1 MPQPRGHSPTGRA
14 PARLSQAGA
23 LLGICLL
30 GCAAGCYGSVPAA
43 ADAPLPDAT
52 ADTVTADADAR
63 TDLAPDAPLDALA
76 DGADSLAEI
85 DAAETDAAETDAA
98 ADGDA
103 VADAELPDADSGG
116 PDIPVVGPCDKDQP
130 GTTRTVQVPVGE
142 TLFFDGDDYLA
153 FWGADH
159 PCEVV
164 LGKKPTGAGTQVEG
178 THPAQRLTLDA
189 AGIWEIYRG
198 PDTVVLDVQAD
209 ALNSDTFLNY
219 NYSPTEPLARAGGQL
234 WVASPVSNAIQRVR
248 LSGNNAVLDE
258 TLIPTGS
265 WPTALAGRDDLG
277 FLIVAQTGRDTLG
290 FVDLDTRRIIDAFRV
305 GNEPTGLAIDT
316 SPEGSL
322 VVWVALSGEDRV
334 VRVELEQEGAIS
346 ASVDVGRDPRA
357 MVLDADHRK
366 LFVASL
372 ISSNAHPLG
381 PLQGEPLAPETSRD
395 VAVIDADS
403 GALVAFVPNVGTII
417 RGLAI
422 DPIHPKRLIAAVS
435 HSDNTIDSVDASKHP
450 VTHGLAI
457 IDIDADSP
465 TAWSVIEQIDLDHQ
479 DSSFGPAASPF
490 SIAAT
495 PDQSVLLVTLS
506 AGGALLMLDPD
517 TYAEL
522 GRIPTGSD
530 PRGLAFAGG
539 RVYTY
544 SWLDNLLESWT
555 IPSTPLATDLAHQQF
570 AIGADPTP
578 LEVKQGQ
585 RMFNDA
591 SFSSRGEFSCN
602 NCHIDGLTD
611 GLVWDILA
619 DGPVNTLAF
628 RNVGGTSPFLWGG
641 QLPTLF
647 DFSREVLKLVG
658 AEASGAQMAL
668 LTLYMQSVTAPPNPF
683 TLPGGRLTPLGLE
696 GRDVFQRPVE
706 DGGAGCVECHSGPLL
721 TDRSLHEGKT
731 AGLMTDVPSLYG
743 AYDTGPWGRQGQWVT
758 LDAMVKFAAE
768 FTESNLDAA
777 SLAALTEYVRQQ
789 PSETLYLT
797 SSTPLAD
804 SAHVWFE
811 SPVELSF
818 SDVLAGGQESAFQF
832 YTRTDPEDSD
842 TEAAVAGTWT
852 VSGRFARFAP
862 AAPLSLDTHYGVR
875 VEAALGGRFGTSL
888 GLPLDIA
895 FQTGGLPGMDVSGQW
910 DLNLFVQQFGQ
921 GITVTL
927 SLIQSKG
934 GQVTA
939 VVVDNFEEATI
950 DHLEG
955 VVDGDVFAIDPFIVQ
970 SQLGPFPV
978 EKPVIVTVK
987 DNDGDGFGDE
997 GTGTTSVTALGNSY
1011 DVVFTFTRKALPQD
1025 AKP

>member
-1 MPQPRGHSPTGRA
+1 MLQPRAESHTRRA
-14 PARLSQAGA
+14 RVQSLRVFASFGA
-23 LLGICLL
+23 CLVA
-30 GCAAGCYGSVPAA
+30 CVAGCYGAVPAA
-43 ADAPLPDAT
+43 PDA
-52 ADTVTADADAR
+52 
-63 TDLAPDAPLDALA
+63 LAPDAGVDGVLSDSDAAGDIAVETATDLTTEL
-76 DGADSLAEI
+76 GDSEAEI
-85 DAAETDAAETDAA
+85 DAGETDGSPDTAP
-98 ADGDA
+98 DGDA
-103 VADAELPDADSGG
+103 SGDADAPETDGGG

-153 FWGADH
+153 FWGAGH

-164 LGKKPTGAGTQVEG
+164 LGKKPAAAGTQVEG
-178 THPAQRLTLDA
+178 LHPAQRLTLDS
-189 AGIWEIYRG
+189 AGVWEIYRG

-209 ALNSDTFLNY
+209 ALNADTFLNY
-219 NYSPTEPLARAGGQL
+219 NYSPTEPLARAGGHL
-234 WVASPVSNAIQRVR
+234 WVASPVTNAIQRVR
-248 LSGNNAVLDE
+248 LSGSKAVLDE
-258 TLIPTGS
+258 ALIPTGS
-265 WPTALAGRDDLG
+265 WPTALAGSDDLD

-290 FVDLDTRRIIDAFRV
+290 FIDLDTRRIFDAFRV
-305 GNEPTGLAIDT
+305 GNEPTGLVIDT

-334 VRVELEQEGAIS
+334 VRVELENDGAIS

-357 MVLDADHRK
+357 MALDSVNRK

-372 ISSNAHPLG
+372 ISSNAHPQG
-381 PLQGEPLAPETSRD
+381 PLQGAPLGPESSQD
-395 VAVIDADS
+395 VAVIDADN
-403 GALVAFVPNVGTII
+403 GTLVGFVPNVGTII

-422 DPIHPKRLIAAVS
+422 DPVHPGRLIAAVS

-450 VTHGLAI
+450 VTHGLAL
-457 IDIDADSP
+457 IDIDASSP
-465 TAWSVIEQIDLDHQ
+465 TAWTVVAQLDLDHQ
-479 DSSFGPAASPF
+479 ESSFGPAASPF
-490 SIAAT
+490 SITAT

-530 PRGLAFAGG
+530 PRGLTFAGG

-544 SWLDNLLESWT
+544 SWLDNLLESWA
-555 IPSTPLATDLAHQQF
+555 IPDAALTVDLAHQQF
-570 AIGADPTP
+570 TVGADPTP

-668 LTLYMQSVTAPPNPF
+668 LTLYMQSVTAPPNPH
-683 TLPGGRLTPLGLE
+683 TLPGGRLDAAGLE
-696 GRDVFQRPVE
+696 GRDVFQKPVE
-706 DGGAGCVECHSGPLL
+706 DGGAGCAECHSGPLL

-731 AGLMTDVPSLYG
+731 PGLMTDVPSLYG
-743 AYDTGPWGRQGQWVT
+743 AYDTGPWGRQGQWET
-758 LDAMVKFAAE
+758 LDAMVEFAAE
-768 FTESNLDAA
+768 FTKSKLDAA
-777 SLAALTEYVRQQ
+777 SLAALSAYVRQQ

-818 SDVLAGGQESAFQF
+818 SDVLAGGQASAFRF

-842 TEAAVAGTWT
+842 TETEVAGAWT
-852 VSGRFARFAP
+852 VSGRYARFAP
-862 AAPLSLDTHYGVR
+862 SAPLSLDTHYGIHVDGDL
-875 VEAALGGRFGTSL
+875 EARFGSVL
-888 GLPLDIA
+888 GLPLEIA
-895 FQTGGLPGMDVSGQW
+895 FQTGGLPGLDVSGQW
-910 DLNLFVQQFGQ
+910 NLNLFVQQFGQ

-939 VVVDNFEEATI
+939 VVVENFEEATI

-955 VVDGDVFAIDPFIVQ
+955 VVDGNVFAIDPFIVQ
-970 SQLGPFPV
+970 SKFGAFPV
-978 EKPVIVTVK
+978 ENSVIVTVK

-997 GTGTTSVTALGNSY
+997 GTGKTSVTVLGDSY
-1011 DVVFTFTRKALPQD
+1011 DVVFTFTRKALPQG
-1025 AKP
+1025 ATP

>member
-1 MPQPRGHSPTGRA
+1 MLLRRGQPPAWREKIRSPRV
-14 PARLSQAGA
+14 GA
-23 LLGICLL
+23 LVAVGLL
-30 GCAAGCYGSVPAA
+30 GCAAGCYGTVPAA
-43 ADAPLPDAT
+43 ADGLS
-52 ADTVTADADAR
+52 ADAA
-63 TDLAPDAPLDALA
+63 ADAPQTDADALA
-76 DGADSLAEI
+76 DSAPETLPDASPEVADSKAEV
-85 DAAETDAAETDAA
+85 DAAVDGDAA
-98 ADGDA
+98 ADAEVPG
-103 VADAELPDADSGG
+103 ADGGG
-116 PDIPVVGPCDKDQP
+116 PDTPVVGPCDKDQP

-142 TLFFDGDDYLA
+142 TLFFDGDDFLA
-153 FWGADH
+153 FWGAGH

-164 LGKKPTGAGTQVEG
+164 LGKKPAGAGTQVEG
-178 THPAQRLTLDA
+178 THPAQRLTLDT
-189 AGIWEIYRG
+189 AGTWEIYRG
-198 PDTVVLDVQAD
+198 PDTVALDVRAD
-209 ALNSDTFLNY
+209 ALNADTFLNY
-219 NYSPTEPLARAGGQL
+219 NYSPTEPLVRAGGHL
-234 WVASPVSNAIQRVR
+234 WVASPVSNAVQRVR
-248 LSGNNAVLDE
+248 LSGTKAVLDE
-258 TLIPTGS
+258 ALIPTGS
-265 WPTALAGRDDLG
+265 WPTALAGDDELD

-290 FVDLDTRRIIDAFRV
+290 FIDLDTRRIFDAFRV
-305 GNEPTGLAIDT
+305 GNEPTGLALDT

-357 MVLDADHRK
+357 MVLDAANRR

-372 ISSNAHPLG
+372 ISSNPHPLG
-381 PLQGEPLAPETSRD
+381 PLQSTPLGPEASRD
-395 VAVIDADS
+395 VAVIDADT
-403 GALVAFVPNVGTII
+403 GALIAFVPNAGTII

-422 DPIHPKRLIAAVS
+422 DPLHPNRLIAAVS
-435 HSDNTIDSVDASKHP
+435 HSDNTIDAVDASKHP

-457 IDIDADSP
+457 IDIDASSP
-465 TAWSVIEQIDLDHQ
+465 TAWSVIAEIDLDHQ

-495 PDQSVLLVTLS
+495 PDQSALLVTLS

-530 PRGLAFAGG
+530 PRGLIFAGG

-544 SWLDNLLESWT
+544 SWLDNALESWT
-555 IPSTPLATDLAHQQF
+555 IPSTPLAADLAHQRLT
-570 AIGADPTP
+570 IGADPTS

-585 RMFNDA
+585 RIFNDA

-628 RNVGGTSPFLWGG
+628 RNVAQTSPFLWGG

-658 AEASGAQMAL
+658 AEASGAQMTL
-668 LTLYMQSVTAPPNPF
+668 LTLYMQSVTAPPNPY
-683 TLPGGRLTPLGLE
+683 TLPGGRLSAAGLE
-696 GRDVFQRPVE
+696 GRAVFQKPVD
-706 DGGAGCVECHSGPLL
+706 DGGAGCAECHSGPLL

-731 AGLMTDVPSLYG
+731 PGLMTDVPSLYG
-743 AYDTGPWGRQGQWVT
+743 AYDTGPWGRQGQWET
-758 LDAMVKFAAE
+758 LDAMVGFAAE
-768 FTESNLDAA
+768 FTGSKLDAA

-811 SPVELSF
+811 SPIALSF
-818 SDVLAGGQESAFQF
+818 SDVLAGGQEAAFQF
-832 YTRTDPEDSD
+832 YTRADAEDPD
-842 TEAAVAGTWT
+842 TEATVPGAWT

-862 AAPLSLDTHYGVR
+862 SAPLALDTHYGVH
-875 VEAALGGRFGTSL
+875 VAAELEGRFGSSL
-888 GLPLDIA
+888 GLPLEIA
-895 FQTGGLPGMDVSGQW
+895 FQTGGLPGLDVSGQW
-910 DLNLFVQQFGQ
+910 ELSLFVEQLGQ
-921 GITVTL
+921 GLTVTI

-939 VVVDNFEEATI
+939 VMVDNFEEATI

-970 SQLGPFPV
+970 SKFGPFPV
-978 EKPVIVTVK
+978 AETVIVTVK

-997 GTGTTSVTALGNSY
+997 GTGKTSVTVLGDSY
-1011 DVVFTFTRKALPQD
+1011 DVVFTFTRRALPQG
-1025 AKP
+1025 ANP